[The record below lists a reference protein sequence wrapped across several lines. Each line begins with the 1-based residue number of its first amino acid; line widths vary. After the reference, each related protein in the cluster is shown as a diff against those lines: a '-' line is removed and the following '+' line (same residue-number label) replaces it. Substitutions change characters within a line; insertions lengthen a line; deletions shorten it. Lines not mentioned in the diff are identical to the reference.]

1 MPKKIS
7 RKIILSN
14 FFYIIL
20 SIFAVIIIFP
30 FFYMVSTSFQTIGEL
45 FAYPP
50 ILLPKRLYFD
60 NYFKIFEVIPFS
72 LGFFNSTFVALAQ
85 TGGHL
90 FFDSLAGYAL
100 AKLRFPGKEKIFVA
114 IIATMMIPPQALLI
128 PLYVLMTKFNWVNTY
143 QGLIIPNNI
152 ISAFG
157 IFLMRQYML
166 SIPRDLI
173 DAARIDGASEFRI
186 YIQVALPVSKPII
199 AALSI
204 ITFNWSWQNFAWPLI
219 ITDSINM
226 RTLPVMLTILQGEH
240 VSDWNLILAGAVLSL
255 LPIFIAFLL
264 LRKWFIKSISL
275 TGIKT

>member
-1 MPKKIS
+1 
-7 RKIILSN
+7 
-14 FFYIIL
+14 
-20 SIFAVIIIFP
+20 
-30 FFYMVSTSFQTIGEL
+30 
-45 FAYPP
+45 
-50 ILLPKRLYFD
+50 
-60 NYFKIFEVIPFS
+60 
-72 LGFFNSTFVALAQ
+72 
-85 TGGHL
+85 
-90 FFDSLAGYAL
+90 
-100 AKLRFPGKEKIFVA
+100 
-114 IIATMMIPPQALLI
+114 MMIPPQALLI